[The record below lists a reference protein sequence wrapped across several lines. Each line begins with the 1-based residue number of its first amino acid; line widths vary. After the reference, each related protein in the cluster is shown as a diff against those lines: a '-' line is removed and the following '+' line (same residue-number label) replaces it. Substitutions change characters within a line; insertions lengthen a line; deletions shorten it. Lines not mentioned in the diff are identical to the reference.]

1 MILLLASAFA
11 ADAAGYAEVRAHLH
25 LGVDDE
31 VWELVEHVRPAFD
44 AELGE
49 RWAMSTVVDVGF
61 HQGRDLEALAG
72 ELVGYEVETP
82 SNELLG
88 VSTVDDYLAVD
99 RLYVDAYLP
108 GVDLRAGRQAVNWGS
123 GLVLN
128 PTDPFPELLATE
140 PWRPRA
146 GVNALKATVPIADRH
161 EVQAVAGSNDAF
173 TDVKAALRGTA
184 NVAGTDVSLIGAYR
198 DDAMVGIDLKG
209 TLGVG
214 WWVEAAYL
222 LDSDPHDELAVGI
235 DYSFPVL
242 QSLFVMAQYNRLGD
256 GSTEVSPSTAMAN
269 MASGDSFGLAG
280 RDYAIAMVNLAA
292 TYMLSVSALH
302 MQNLNDGSAYS
313 MPSVAIAPN
322 SWLELSAAAQI
333 PWAVWGDG
341 GELAPSEADL
351 VVDLPPLGELDLNGL
366 MPDATF
372 VFWTRAYF

>member
-1 MILLLASAFA
+1 LLVASAFA
-11 ADAAGYAEVRAHLH
+11 ADAGGYAEVRGHLH

-44 AELGE
+44 AELGD

-61 HQGRDLEALAG
+61 HQGRDLEALAS
-72 ELVGYEVETP
+72 ELVGYEVVSEA
-82 SNELLG
+82 NDLLG
-88 VSTVDDYLAVD
+88 VSTVTDYLAVD

-108 GVDLRAGRQAVNWGS
+108 GVDFRAGRQAVNWGS

-128 PTDPFPELLATE
+128 ATDPFPELLATE

-146 GVNALKATVPIADRH
+146 GVNALKATVPIGDRH
-161 EVQAVAGSNDAF
+161 EVQAVVGADDAF
-173 TDVKAALRGTA
+173 TDVKAALRGTVNA
-184 NVAGTDVSLIGAYR
+184 GGTDFSLIGAYR
-198 DDAMVGIDLKG
+198 DDAMVGVDMKG

-214 WWVEAAYL
+214 WWVEAAYI
-222 LDSDPHDELAVGI
+222 LDSEPHDELAIGI

-242 QSLFVMAQYNRLGD
+242 QTLMVMAQYNRLGD
-256 GSTEVSPSTAMAN
+256 GSTDISASTAMAN
-269 MASGDSFGLAG
+269 MASGDSIGLAG
-280 RDYAIAMVNLAA
+280 RDYGIAMVSLAA
-292 TYMLSVSALH
+292 TYMLSFSALH

-313 MPSVAIAPN
+313 MPSVAVAPN

-333 PWAVWGDG
+333 PWAVWGEG

-351 VVDLPPLGELDLNGL
+351 VVDIPQVGELDLDGL

-372 VFWTRAYF
+372 IFWTRAYF